1 MKRAGSYTRDPKSGE
16 LKLTHRTKK
25 QPVQQGTPRAVATKT
40 IEKGA
45 AK

>member
-25 QPVQQGTPRAVATKT
+25 QPVQQGTPSAVVAKATD
-40 IEKGA
+40 KGA
-45 AK
+45 DK